1 MVPRGGEEAGAE
13 VPDGGVSL
21 LKTTEAQSRRLE
33 EQSRKAARPTPKP
46 DVLPSPAPARDLLEA
61 RKHQQV
67 SLNHCTDFPFC
78 LCCQDSGTQT
88 GNNVTFALSPGVWE
102 TA

>member
-1 MVPRGGEEAGAE
+1 MRPGAGHNVLCTGCPRGQWMVPRGGEEAGAE

-46 DVLPSPAPARDLLEA
+46 DVLPSPARARDLLEA
-61 RKHQQV
+61 
-67 SLNHCTDFPFC
+67 
-78 LCCQDSGTQT
+78 
-88 GNNVTFALSPGVWE
+88 
-102 TA
+102 